1 MKRLITL
8 TVVLATSTVGAATLT
23 ASSTARA
30 RTAPTTIRVVVK
42 MTSAKRVAAGRLG
55 LIAGDVLAPAG
66 GKIGRY
72 QGECFQITDNI
83 NNCTFTLALPAGH
96 IAFIGAYGPGFSA
109 NANAR
114 SPIAGGTNAY
124 RNDRGEVDEHE
135 TGNTVQLTIH
145 LSR

>member
-8 TVVLATSTVGAATLT
+8 TIVLAVPILVAATLA
-23 ASSTARA
+23 ASRNAAA
-30 RTAPTTIRVVVK
+30 RTAPTTIHVVVK
-42 MTSAKRVAAGRLG
+42 MTSANRAAGGRLG
-55 LIAGDVLAPAG
+55 LIAGNVLAPSG

-72 QGECFQITDNI
+72 QGECFQVTNNT